1 MSFTDKFL
9 AHLTKSHGELFPAL
23 DADVNL
29 LRNNWANI
37 NLGYNGPSVAL
48 ILKYI

>member
-1 MSFTDKFL
+1 MHFTDKFL

-29 LRNNWANI
+29 LSNHWNNI
-37 NLGYNGPSVAL
+37 DLDCNGPSVAF